1 MTPFRIRARIK
12 KLLGLDRPAPPPR
25 PAVPRHPVV
34 FHTPDGGSY
43 TAEGKRGDLLT
54 MISGR
59 GPQPVATGCADS
71 SCGTCAV
78 EVLAGSSQLSPEDE
92 RETATKAA
100 NGVPAHLRLACRAAL
115 LGPGV
120 ELRVLRVLGM
130 DGVEADE
137 A

>member
-1 MTPFRIRARIK
+1 MTPFRIRARLK
-12 KLLGLDRPAPPPR
+12 RLLGLERPAPPPR
-25 PAVPRHPVV
+25 QSVPRHGVV

-43 TAEGKRGDLLT
+43 TAEGKRGDVLT

-78 EVLAGSSQLSPEDE
+78 EVMAGSSQLSPEDAHE
-92 RETATKAA
+92 AATKKA
-100 NGVPAHLRLACRAAL
+100 NGVPAHHRLACRTAL

-120 ELRVLRVLGM
+120 EVRVIKVLGM
-130 DGVEADE
+130 DGVEA
-137 A
+137 